1 MTDTY
6 VPQDE
11 AVWACVADG
20 FFVGS
25 RSGSFLGYVDRQ
37 ADGRWRAFDAAST
50 VVGDFDTHASALA
63 ATTAAADAAQDL
75 GAEPASAGD
84 SIR

>member
-50 VVGDFDTHASALA
+50 VVGDFDTHSSALA
-63 ATTAAADAAQDL
+63 ATTAAADAAQDRA
-75 GAEPASAGD
+75 AEPTSAGD
-84 SIR
+84 GIR